1 MSAADFPG
9 RVRAA
14 SIDLAR
20 DFPLEDDPAAPLP
33 SVFESHPQPLIRVL
47 DVDERA
53 RAVLQGAPLEEI
65 ETPAEPPWPAPPD
78 AVAYH
83 GVIGE
88 VALAIAAE
96 TELDPAAILAS
107 LLTNFGVLVG
117 NGWTLQS
124 GSAQTASLYTALV
137 GDTNDSRKGSTMHAS
152 GQVWKRATS
161 GLSEDVLLPGVASGE
176 GLASVLN
183 DRSASGGR
191 ALLFEPEF
199 GRLLTVMARRD
210 AILEHMVRDAYD
222 GVIIGR
228 ALAKESYRVTNYH
241 LGILGAITPTE
252 LAERLTAASQANG
265 FANRFMFICARATRI
280 QSRPPAAWDICEPY
294 VDRLRQAWRHGQSG
308 GVLDWDAEAGP
319 VWDAYY
325 VDSRAATAGPQ
336 RLIDAVVARGPT
348 HVVRLAITFALADCA
363 RTVGLA
369 HLRAARAL
377 WDRVRAR

>member
-1 MSAADFPG
+1 MGAADFPG

-20 DFPLEDDPAAPLP
+20 DFPLEDTAAPLP
-33 SVFESHPQPLIRVL
+33 SVFELHPQPLIRVL

-191 ALLFEPEF
+191 GSPVRTRVRPAADRHGPP
-199 GRLLTVMARRD
+199 GRDPRAHGPRRVRRGHHRPGAGQGVVPGHELSPRHPRSDHPDRARRT
-210 AILEHMVRDAYD
+210 AD
-222 GVIIGR
+222 GGQP
-228 ALAKESYRVTNYH
+228 
-241 LGILGAITPTE
+241 G
-252 LAERLTAASQANG
+252 Q
-265 FANRFMFICARATRI
+265 
-280 QSRPPAAWDICEPY
+280 
-294 VDRLRQAWRHGQSG
+294 RLRQSI
-308 GVLDWDAEAGP
+308 
-319 VWDAYY
+319 
-325 VDSRAATAGPQ
+325 Q
-336 RLIDAVVARGPT
+336 RPSAPGRPGYS
-348 HVVRLAITFALADCA
+348 
-363 RTVGLA
+363 
-369 HLRAARAL
+369 
-377 WDRVRAR
+377 RVRRRPGISASRMSTD